1 MVFTFEQQHG
11 RNWNTSSATTTPSPT
26 TTINR
31 TTTSTMINSSN
42 TTTTIIPTLPP
53 LPPPSYQHNHH
64 HHTNTTTITPP
75 TPRPLPCFNHHYT
88 TTITTTTIKP
98 YNKRRRSSWTHGLY
112 EYTAFEH
119 LQMCLAPHEYTVSR
133 NSEWLDTFRV
143 VVVDFRVLEQSRASL
158 WRRSS
163 ISGVGWERLIAQSFS
178 IALSGRPSISLAVFS
193 RVLRDST
200 PRFVGPSVRR
210 SVRPLV
216 HPLVRPLVCFIFLDY
231 CVYSTANIFNTF

>member
-42 TTTTIIPTLPP
+42 TTTTIIPT

-119 LQMCLAPHEYTVSR
+119 LQMCLAPHDYTVSR

-143 VVVDFRVLEQSRASL
+143 VVVDFRVLEQSRESL

-163 ISGVGWERLIAQSFS
+163 ISVSFS
-178 IALSGRPSISLAVFS
+178 SLCCLLLPFRCSILLLFHSSNRGPGLGWIVDNAILTLAPLLLSS
-193 RVLRDST
+193 
-200 PRFVGPSVRR
+200 SVRKAA
-210 SVRPLV
+210 PCGL
-216 HPLVRPLVCFIFLDY
+216 
-231 CVYSTANIFNTF
+231 

>member
-119 LQMCLAPHEYTVSR
+119 LQMCLAPHDYTVSR

-163 ISGVGWERLIAQSFS
+163 ISAKVLHKSSSSYTQEKVGGGSDFIGSGDHGFRILHPWGLEV
-178 IALSGRPSISLAVFS
+178 LSRTIS
-193 RVLRDST
+193 
-200 PRFVGPSVRR
+200 
-210 SVRPLV
+210 
-216 HPLVRPLVCFIFLDY
+216 
-231 CVYSTANIFNTF
+231 